1 MPIRLHPWLLNALF
15 LVSGF
20 AMCLANEDPPLAKRI
35 QDNSFF
41 VEEAYNQETGVVQHI
56 LAVPLWFKSGQNEVS
71 PNFTQEWPVFSQLH
85 QFSYTIPCTFQQSG
99 EWENGF
105 GDIRL
110 NYRLQTLMEGE
121 RIPAFAPR
129 FTLVT
134 PFGGEKFGNG
144 VLGYETNLPF
154 SKIIADRWTVHFNAG
169 GSLYPDV
176 HGHDLTNYNL
186 GASAIYAV
194 SANLNLMLET
204 VANWDESVGNR
215 NRVDRTV
222 TALVSPG
229 ARYAFNPAN
238 ETQLVVGAAVP
249 IGVTSDSPDWGLFF
263 YLSFEHPFTR
273 TFDRHSGQAQ
283 RSPE

>member
-1 MPIRLHPWLLNALF
+1 VPIRLHLWLLSALL

-20 AMCLANEDPPLAKRI
+20 AVCLANEDPPLAKRI

-56 LAVPLWFKSGQNEVS
+56 LAVPLWFKSGQNEIS

-85 QFSYTIPCTFQQSG
+85 QFSYTIPCAFQQSG
-99 EWENGF
+99 AWENGF
-105 GDIRL
+105 DDIRL
-110 NYRLQTLMEGE
+110 NYRFQALMEGE
-121 RIPAFAPR
+121 RTPAFAPR

-134 PFGGEKFGNG
+134 PSGGEKFGNG

-154 SKIIADRWTVHFNAG
+154 SKIVADRWTVHFNAG

-176 HGHDLTNYNL
+176 HGHDLTNYNI

-229 ARYAFNPAN
+229 ARYAFNLAN

-273 TFDRHSGQAQ
+273 PLD
-283 RSPE
+283 

>member
-1 MPIRLHPWLLNALF
+1 VPIRLHLWLLSALV
-15 LVSGF
+15 LISGF
-20 AMCLANEDPPLAKRI
+20 AVCLANEDPPLAKRI

-56 LAVPLWFKSGQNEVS
+56 FAVPLLFKSGQNEIS

-110 NYRLQTLMEGE
+110 NYRLQALMEGE

-129 FTLVT
+129 FTFVT

-169 GSLYPDV
+169 GSLYPGV

-215 NRVDRTV
+215 NRLERTV
-222 TALVSPG
+222 AALISPG
-229 ARYAFNPAN
+229 ARYAFNLPNQA
-238 ETQLVVGAAVP
+238 QLVVGAAVP

-273 TFDRHSGQAQ
+273 TLD
-283 RSPE
+283 